1 MMTTIR
7 QLVGRLTRWPW
18 MLALGLVAHGILV
31 LVFLGGRLLLCGGLV
46 ATFRPEGHPE
56 CAFALLSWWSAL
68 FYSHTAL
75 TVMLAIGLLLRILD
89 RTSAAFC
96 YVASTAT
103 MLVTLLLFENALT
116 PLQHPPRWDLTVT
129 TNPSDPR

>member
-1 MMTTIR
+1 MTKSKH
-7 QLVGRLTRWPW
+7 LAGRLTPWKW

-31 LVFLGGRLLLCGGLV
+31 SVFLGGKLLLCSGLV

-56 CAFALLSWWSAL
+56 CAFALLSWWSAV

-75 TVMLAIGLLLRILD
+75 TVMLAVGFLLRILD

-103 MLVTLLLFENALT
+103 MLVALLLFENALA
-116 PLQHPPRWDLTVT
+116 PLQRPPRWDLTAT
-129 TNPSDPR
+129 TSPQDPR